1 MKMQMILKL
10 WMGLS
15 VNLRIIS
22 LETFSKDVK
31 KLYKKYR
38 KIVDD
43 LKMLEE
49 ELYADPKRGVELGN
63 NCYKIRLRNSS
74 VPTGKSGGF
83 RVIYYYIDDKN
94 NLYLMAMYSKSELE
108 NISDD
113 RLIEILK
120 HNNL

>member
-1 MKMQMILKL
+1 MNLKI
-10 WMGLS
+10 
-15 VNLRIIS
+15 VS
-22 LETFSKDVK
+22 LESFSKDVK

-38 KIVDD
+38 KVTED
-43 LKMLEE
+43 LKILEE
-49 ELYADPKRGVELGN
+49 QLDKDPKSGMELGN
-63 NCYKIRLRNSS
+63 NCYKIRLRNTS

-83 RVIYYYIDDKN
+83 RVIYYYIDDEN

-113 RLIEILK
+113 RLMEILK

>member
-1 MKMQMILKL
+1 MNLKI
-10 WMGLS
+10 
-15 VNLRIIS
+15 VS
-22 LETFSKDVK
+22 LESFSKDVK

-38 KIVDD
+38 KVTED
-43 LKMLEE
+43 LKILEAQLE
-49 ELYADPKRGVELGN
+49 KDPKSGIELGN
-63 NCYKIRLRNSS
+63 NCYKICLRNSS

-83 RVIYYYIDDKN
+83 RVIYYYIDDEN

-113 RLIEILK
+113 KLIEILK